1 MARLLLRALREAH
14 FAPEIASRLRT
25 HDANGDSAFQE
36 RARRDSIA
44 EADRLIAHYRSLAN
58 AKRPVLWF
66 TYHVYYKAPDW
77 IGPLVAEALSI
88 PYVVAEGSR
97 APKRAEGAWSVGH
110 RAAEQAL
117 DRAALIFTMTE
128 KDRPGLETARPTQQR
143 LVDLPPFLDE
153 TEWAPLPPRARRIE
167 VVPRLLTVAM
177 MRPGDKSESYRILAE
192 ALARLQHLPWS
203 LDIVGDG
210 EARGDVETQFAM
222 LGSRAR
228 FHGACDGERLRG
240 LYENAAMLVWP
251 AVNEAYGM
259 ALLEAQ
265 LFGNPVVA
273 GDFGG
278 VASVVKHG
286 ETGILTPPGD
296 VNAFARSVG
305 ILIRDAIARRRMG
318 ERARDFVAGER
329 NLAQGAM
336 RLRDALM
343 PLIEAHGA

>member
-1 MARLLLRALREAH
+1 MARLLLRALEEAG

-25 HDANGDSAFQE
+25 HDAKGDSAVQE

-44 EADRLIAHYRSLAN
+44 EADRLIAHYRGLAEHQ
-58 AKRPVLWF
+58 RPVLWF

-77 IGPLVAEALSI
+77 IGPLVADALGI
-88 PYVVAEGSR
+88 PYVIAEGSR
-97 APKRAEGAWSVGH
+97 APKRVDGAWSAGH

-117 DRAALIFTMTE
+117 DGAALVFTMTE
-128 KDRPGLETARPTQQR
+128 KDRPALEAARPVLQR

-177 MRPGDKSESYRILAE
+177 MRPGDKAESYRILAE
-192 ALARLQHLPWS
+192 SLTTLRHLPWS

-210 EARGDVETQFAM
+210 DARSEVETLFAK
-222 LGSRAR
+222 LGSRIR
-228 FHGACDGERLRG
+228 YHGACDGERLRER
-240 LYENAAMLVWP
+240 YEHAAMLVWP
-251 AVNEAYGM
+251 AINEAYGM
-259 ALLEAQ
+259 VLLEAQ

-273 GDFGG
+273 GDCGG

-305 ILIRDAIARRRMG
+305 SLIRDAIARRRMG
-318 ERARDFVAGER
+318 EQARDFVVGER
-329 NLAQGAM
+329 NLAQAAI
-336 RLRDALM
+336 RLRAALL
-343 PLIEAHGA
+343 PLVEAKGA